1 MNFQIIDPLQTAWPV
16 EVDLASSSWTADVA
30 MAAGTPFGIFPRGQA
45 RRDGDGN
52 IVLVTGLWSLVLENS
67 PRTDADATRPK
78 GSVRIENSLIGPWTR
93 GVLSW
98 VSVASAPAAQTGIG
112 KDGMPRRTGSL
123 RADIVATM
131 RALMPC
137 SLGDAKWNRI
147 EPGSAKSVADK
158 KYTKVGTSCLILPGF
173 VSKHFGAEP
182 YSWAFKGQRRIDE
195 HDAYMKSRSL
205 NGTGRVR
212 DKGKQFN
219 AWVKATGSNLPRPG
233 DVYAL
238 LDRDAKGIALT
249 DRDKDG
255 IGHVGIVLTAG
266 PTLWE
271 TADLGQKAGWDGEIT
286 TREYHAGIG
295 ELFGQTNQPG
305 ATKFRVVA
313 GWVNVE
319 DYFPGYKGQMAN
331 MPPN

>member
-1 MNFQIIDPLQTAWPV
+1 
-16 EVDLASSSWTADVA
+16 
-30 MAAGTPFGIFPRGQA
+30 
-45 RRDGDGN
+45 
-52 IVLVTGLWSLVLENS
+52 
-67 PRTDADATRPK
+67 
-78 GSVRIENSLIGPWTR
+78 
-93 GVLSW
+93 
-98 VSVASAPAAQTGIG
+98 
-112 KDGMPRRTGSL
+112 
-123 RADIVATM
+123 
-131 RALMPC
+131 
-137 SLGDAKWNRI
+137 
-147 EPGSAKSVADK
+147 
-158 KYTKVGTSCLILPGF
+158 
-173 VSKHFGAEP
+173 
-182 YSWAFKGQRRIDE
+182 
-195 HDAYMKSRSL
+195 MKSRSL